1 MASRLLYA
9 FRVANVSFDAITKS
23 LVIQGRV
30 ELVTWLSGTPPLAV
44 EVEPTELVRT
54 HVRVSDQILRA
65 SFPPTEPGGLPH
77 TQRFHIE
84 FQTAGDLDID
94 LRMAEYQVL
103 GTRLYSRLENR
114 RVTISSAVIYL
125 DPKQYRHDPGEFR
138 ADDGWGTSAL
148 FRYRVVKLWEHDPRA
163 ILSLPTAGLAPL
175 APLMKTRDPVR
186 TVVESKQKILGAKP
200 RTPGRETQIELC
212 GALFALAG
220 LVIDDRDLLFKL
232 IWEDWMS
239 LERSVTVQWL
249 LERGAE
255 RGIEKGIERG
265 VAKGLL
271 EARRDAVVSVLES
284 RFGAVDGGLRARIHG
299 ILDPEELQRLLRQA
313 ASAPSVGTFL
323 ETFARANPGS

>member
-1 MASRLLYA
+1 MSGSRTRSSAHLSHPPS
-9 FRVANVSFDAITKS
+9 REVS
-23 LVIQGRV
+23 
-30 ELVTWLSGTPPLAV
+30 
-44 EVEPTELVRT
+44 
-54 HVRVSDQILRA
+54 
-65 SFPPTEPGGLPH
+65 PH

-163 ILSLPTAGLAPL
+163 ILSLPTLGLAPL

-255 RGIEKGIERG
+255 RGIERG

-271 EARRDAVVSVLES
+271 EARRDDVLAVLES
-284 RFGAVDGGLRARIHG
+284 RFGAVDERLRGRIHG
-299 ILDPEELQRLLRQA
+299 ILDSVELQKLLRRA
-313 ASAPSVGTFL
+313 ASAPSFEAFL
-323 ETFARANPGS
+323 DAIE